1 MLERGARDPRDV
13 AKPLDHI
20 SKVGGHFVLKTDNKP
35 VRILWSPRQRAR
47 ALFSFLILAW
57 PEDRFVLEDRAK
69 RAQWRNHSP

>member
-35 VRILWSPRQRAR
+35 VGVLRSPRQRAR
-47 ALFSFLILAW
+47 ALLSFFILAR
-57 PEDRFVLEDRAK
+57 PEDWFVLEDGAERTQ
-69 RAQWRNHSP
+69 RRNHSP